1 MGSKITLNELVDLL
15 AKKAH
20 MSKREAQQFIAAV
33 IETIQEGVNAD
44 KQVKIKGLGT
54 FKVVDV
60 DARESVNVNTGE
72 RVTIEGHQKLS
83 FTPDP
88 SMKELVNRPF
98 SQFET
103 VVLNEGVEFDEDMLE
118 EPPVAEEEEPT
129 PVVEKPAPVVEEP
142 APVVEETPVAVA
154 EPEAPEFVEE
164 PEEAPVVE
172 EKVEA
177 PFVDDDDDNIENV
190 DDDGDD
196 IDGSSY
202 WWAWLLLAIAACIAS
217 FAGGYLYGRH
227 MDRKALF
234 GEENAPDTTIVAA
247 PVEKDTLKK
256 DTLKVDTTA
265 SIKQNTAK
273 TEVAPA
279 PEVEAPTPEVKAP
292 APKAE
297 PDWQKYEKMD
307 VRVRTGAYG
316 IIGTERTEKVRP
328 GDTTKRIAKR
338 TLGDGMECYIEVYNN
353 VKTEDLKE
361 GQDIK
366 IPKLKLKK
374 FLRNETNKQ

>member
-1 MGSKITLNELVDLL
+1 MGKITLNELVDLL

-20 MSKREAQQFIAAV
+20 ISKREAQQFIAAV

-72 RVTIEGHQKLS
+72 RVTIESHQKLS
-83 FTPDP
+83 FTPDAA
-88 SMKELVNRPF
+88 MKELVNRPF

-103 VVLNEGVEFDEDMLE
+103 VVLNEGVEFDEETME
-118 EPPVAEEEEPT
+118 EPSVTEEEESATPAFVA
-129 PVVEKPAPVVEEP
+129 PVVEETKAEETVVEESAPVVEEP
-142 APVVEETPVAVA
+142 QVEEAPVVEETPV
-154 EPEAPEFVEE
+154 VEE
-164 PEEAPVVE
+164 PQVE
-172 EKVEA
+172 ETPVAEEEEIEA
-177 PFVDDDDDNIENV
+177 CEDDEEDEEPKT
-190 DDDGDD
+190 
-196 IDGSSY
+196 SSY

-227 MDRKALF
+227 MDRVSLLE
-234 GEENAPDTTIVAA
+234 EENSADTTSVVA

-256 DTLKVDTTA
+256 DTLLVDTTA
-265 SIKQNTAK
+265 SIKQDTTK
-273 TEVAPA
+273 TELASV
-279 PEVEAPTPEVKAP
+279 PEVKAP
-292 APKAE
+292 EPKVEAE
-297 PDWQKYEKMD
+297 PDWKKYEKMD

-316 IIGTERTEKVRP
+316 IIGTDRMEKVRP

-338 TLGDGMECYIEVYNN
+338 TLGEGMECYIEVYNN

-361 GQDIK
+361 GHDIK

-374 FLRNETNKQ
+374 FLRNETNKK